1 MLCYC
6 FVSVRGLKNT
16 LQVHFIVSIF
26 QRNLDSGE
34 CLGLIPNIKG
44 LLLLVNSK
52 GDVITSFLRVDI
64 CCGLNI
70 QRPSHN
76 PQYVSAYFLLRDG
89 AGNKHCQMYNRPI
102 FGFKMVPSAAPS
114 YIAEH
119 NKFSPILLSVQTY
132 QITILGPFR
141 VLFCVREFMALD
153 LQGLTTEP
161 ISQPQIPFLPGKY
174 LCSAKNR
181 INAKCRISL
190 IVKLLYESHLQIL
203 QH

>member
-1 MLCYC
+1 MSIPVCRPNGCQSITIANPSTAKTKPGPASYGDC
-6 FVSVRGLKNT
+6 FHG
-16 LQVHFIVSIF
+16 H
-26 QRNLDSGE
+26 
-34 CLGLIPNIKG
+34 
-44 LLLLVNSK
+44 
-52 GDVITSFLRVDI
+52 
-64 CCGLNI
+64 
-70 QRPSHN
+70 
-76 PQYVSAYFLLRDG
+76 AA
-89 AGNKHCQMYNRPI
+89 AGNKHCQLYNRLI
-102 FGFKMVPSAAPS
+102 FGIKIVPSAAPS

-203 QH
+203 